1 MNIVF
6 TPPHIGSATHETRRA
21 MTQCTI
27 DNLLAALSGQDH
39 QNCINKQSCMY
50 DWEFHMNVSGGF
62 QACREMHISG
72 CA

>member
-1 MNIVF
+1 
-6 TPPHIGSATHETRRA
+6 